1 MNTNNT
7 YLRFK
12 ETDHL
17 DGKQRKEVYCSISD
31 LTDSG
36 VPIDDFGDDMESDG
50 FLYFHMGDNQYEKF
64 A

>member
-17 DGKQRKEVYCSISD
+17 DGKERQEVYCSISD

-36 VPIDDFGDDMESDG
+36 VPIDEFGDDMESDG
-50 FLYFHMGDNQYEKF
+50 FLYKKVGKNYQKIS
-64 A
+64 